1 MHHQQLLT
9 GGVMHTF
16 LSRLGKPLRFAIL
29 GLAVAAPAMAQDFT
43 LALSSPPTTMDPQ
56 FYNLTPNLTVSDHIF
71 ETLVTMS
78 PDMKVVPA
86 LAESWSMVDNLTWE
100 FKLRKGVKFHDGSEM
115 TADDVLWSL
124 DRPATITGSPA
135 SFTLYTKAIVKK
147 TVVDPYTIRL
157 TTKEPYPLMLPDMTM
172 VYIVSKKATKGLTNE
187 DFASGKGVV
196 GTGPFKFVKFL
207 RDDRVELVRND
218 DYWGKKPAWSK
229 VTLRFIANP
238 ATRIA
243 SLLSGDVQAIENV
256 PTPDLGRVRSN
267 NGLSLFSKVSNRLIY
282 LYPDT
287 VRDKSPFVTD
297 KEGKPLDKNPLKDVR
312 VRQAMSMAINREA
325 IKDRVMEG
333 LAAPTDNLVPINL
346 FGYNPQLK
354 EVKYDPEG
362 AKKLLA
368 EAGYPNGFGL
378 TLHTPNN
385 RYINDERISQTVA
398 QMFSRI
404 GITTKVDASPMS
416 VYASRGA
423 KGEYSFG
430 LLGWQAQTGE
440 ASSPLRAILACP
452 DPAKGFGSANW
463 SKYCNPK
470 ADQVLVKALNTV
482 SDVERLKLLQEA
494 AALDVNDGG
503 VIPLHHQVT
512 TWAAKKGIVFT
523 PRTDERTHALGF
535 APQ

>member
-1 MHHQQLLT
+1 MRKLISKLGT
-9 GGVMHTF
+9 PLCIAV
-16 LSRLGKPLRFAIL
+16 LSVAF
-29 GLAVAAPAMAQDFT
+29 AAPVMAQEFT

-56 FYNLTPNLTVSDHIF
+56 FYNLTPNLTVSDHMF

-78 PDMKVVPA
+78 PDMKIVPA
-86 LAESWSMVDNLTWE
+86 LAESWTMVNNLTWE
-100 FKLRKGVKFHDGSEM
+100 FKLHKGVKFHDGTEL
-115 TADDVLWSL
+115 TADDVIWSL
-124 DRPATITGSPA
+124 DRPGTLTGSPA
-135 SFTLYTKAIVKK
+135 SFSLYTKAIINK
-147 TVVDPYTIRL
+147 TVVDPNTIRL
-157 TTKEPYPLMLPDMTM
+157 TTKEPYPLMLADMTM

-187 DFASGKGVV
+187 DFANGKGIV
-196 GTGPFKFVKFL
+196 GTGPFKFVKFV
-207 RDDRVELVRND
+207 RDDHVDLVRND
-218 DYWGKKPAWSK
+218 DYWGKRPTWSK
-229 VTLRFIANP
+229 VTLRFVPNP

-243 SLLSGDVQAIENV
+243 SLLAGDVQAIENV

-267 NGLSLFSKVSNRLIY
+267 SGLSLFSKVSNRLIY

-325 IKDRVMEG
+325 IKERVMEG
-333 LAAPTDNLVPINL
+333 LASPTNNLVPINL

-354 EVKYDPEG
+354 DVKYDPEG

-368 EAGYPNGFGL
+368 EAGYPHGFGL

-385 RYINDERISQTVA
+385 RYINDERISQTIA
-398 QMFSRI
+398 QMFSKI
-404 GITTKVDASPMS
+404 GIDTKVDAAPMA

-440 ASSPLRAILACP
+440 ASSPLRAFLACP
-452 DPAKGFGSANW
+452 DPAKGLGSANW

-470 ADQVLVKALNTV
+470 ADQLLLKALNTV
-482 SDVERLKLLQEA
+482 HDAERLKLLQEA
-494 AALDVNDGG
+494 AAIDVNDGG

-512 TWAAKKGIVFT
+512 TWAAKKGIAFT
-523 PRTDERTHALGF
+523 PRTDERTHAFGF
-535 APQ
+535 VSQ

>member
-1 MHHQQLLT
+1 MLLSK
-9 GGVMHTF
+9 
-16 LSRLGKPLRFAIL
+16 LENSLRVTIL
-29 GLAVAAPAMAQDFT
+29 GLAIASPAMAQEFT

-56 FYNLTPNLTVSDHIF
+56 FYNFTPNLTVSDHIF
-71 ETLVTMS
+71 EALVTMS

-86 LAESWSMVDNLTWE
+86 LAESWTMVNNLTWE
-100 FKLRKGVKFHDGSEM
+100 FKLRKGVKFHDGSEL
-115 TADDVLWSL
+115 TAEDVIWSL
-124 DRPATITGSPA
+124 DRPSTITGSPA
-135 SFTLYTKAIVKK
+135 NFSLYTKAIIHK

-157 TTKEPYPLMLPDMTM
+157 TTKEPYPLMLPDLTM

-187 DFASGKGVV
+187 DFASGKGVI
-196 GTGPFKFVKFL
+196 GTGPFKFVKFQ
-207 RDDRVELVRND
+207 RDDRVELVRYD
-218 DYWGKKPAWSK
+218 DYWGKKPAWSR
-229 VTLRFIANP
+229 VALRFISNP

-243 SLLSGDVQAIENV
+243 SLLAGDVQAIENV
-256 PTPDLGRVRSN
+256 PTPDLNRVRSN
-267 NGLSLFSKVSNRLIY
+267 SGLSLFSKVSNRLIY

-297 KEGKPLDKNPLKDVR
+297 KEGKPLEKNPLKEVR
-312 VRQAMSMAINREA
+312 VRQAISMAINREA
-325 IKDRVMEG
+325 IKERVMEG
-333 LAAPTDNLVPINL
+333 LAAPTNNLVPTSL
-346 FGYNPQLK
+346 FGYNPRLK
-354 EVKYDPEG
+354 DVKYDPEG

-398 QMFSRI
+398 QMLSRI
-404 GITTKVDASPMS
+404 GIDTKVDAAPMS

-440 ASSPLRAILACP
+440 VSSPLRAFLACP
-452 DPAKGFGSANW
+452 DPVKGFGSANW
-463 SKYCNPK
+463 LKYCNPK
-470 ADQVLVKALNTV
+470 ADQVLFKALNTV
-482 SDVERLKLLQEA
+482 SETERLKLLQEA

-512 TWAAKKGIVFT
+512 TWAAKKGIGLT
-523 PRTDERTHALGF
+523 PRIDERTHAFDF

>member
-1 MHHQQLLT
+1 MNTLLT
-9 GGVMHTF
+9 RMGRS
-16 LSRLGKPLRFAIL
+16 LRLAALGFA
-29 GLAVAAPAMAQDFT
+29 LASPAMAQEFT

-56 FYNLTPNLTVSDHIF
+56 YYNLTPNLAVADHMF
-71 ETLVTMS
+71 ESLVTMS
-78 PDMKVVPA
+78 PDMKVIPA
-86 LAESWSMVDNLTWE
+86 LAESWSLVNNLTWE
-100 FKLRKGVKFHDGSEM
+100 FKLRKGVKFHDGSEL
-115 TADDVLWSL
+115 TAEDVVWSL
-124 DRPATITGSPA
+124 DRPGTITGSPA
-135 SFTLYTKAIVKK
+135 SFSLYTKAIINK

-157 TTKEPYPLMLPDMTM
+157 TTKEPYPLMLADMTM

-187 DFASGKGVV
+187 DFAAGKGVV
-196 GTGPFKFVKFL
+196 GTGPFKFSKFM
-207 RDDRVELVRND
+207 RDDHVDLVRND

-229 VTLRFIANP
+229 VKLRFIPNP

-243 SLLSGDVQAIENV
+243 SLLAGDVHAIENV
-256 PTPDLGRVRSN
+256 PTPDLNRVRGNSS
-267 NGLSLFSKVSNRLIY
+267 LSLFSKVSNRLIY

-297 KEGKPLDKNPLKDVR
+297 KEGKPLNKNPLKDAR

-333 LAAPTDNLVPINL
+333 LAAPSNNLVPIML

-354 EVKYDPEG
+354 DVKYDPDG

-385 RYINDERISQTVA
+385 RYINDERIAQTVA
-398 QMFSRI
+398 QMFTRI
-404 GITTKVDASPMS
+404 GIDTKVEAAPMS

-452 DPAKGFGSANW
+452 DPAKGYGSANW
-463 SKYCNPK
+463 LKYCNPK
-470 ADQVLVKALNTV
+470 ADQVLMKALNTV
-482 SDVERLKLLQEA
+482 TDVDRLKLLQEA
-494 AALDVNDGG
+494 AALEVNDGG

-512 TWAAKKGIVFT
+512 TWASKKGIVFT
-523 PRTDERTHALGF
+523 PRTDERTHAFEF